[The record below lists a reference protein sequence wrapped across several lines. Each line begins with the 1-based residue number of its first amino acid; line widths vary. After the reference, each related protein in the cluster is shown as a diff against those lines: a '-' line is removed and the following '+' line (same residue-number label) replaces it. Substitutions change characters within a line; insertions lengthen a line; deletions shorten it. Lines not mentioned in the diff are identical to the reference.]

1 MVSNVEDKLHVDRD
15 ANDAGDWCEGECGMQ
30 EDFAVPFDSS
40 LRREKE
46 VKDGWYNFS
55 GSR

>member
-1 MVSNVEDKLHVDRD
+1 MEDKLHVDGD

-46 VKDGWYNFS
+46 VKDC
-55 GSR
+55 